1 MTKGKTR
8 KTSRT
13 KRTTGTRQKAKTA
26 RKAGTSPLL
35 KYEIIGICCIL
46 AGVFATAGFIGVD
59 TGRIGHSVDDILSYI
74 FGLGRIVVSLSL
86 IVLGLKYI
94 VIRKACP
101 VSKSWA
107 VGTWIY
113 ILLLGLVHLLVIP
126 EGTEFLPHSLSV
138 GGGIVGAVMASVLRR
153 FLGFFGAVMAITGAC
168 IVTFL
173 VWKNWS
179 ISKPVAVVA
188 DKAGQ
193 EAAKVSGKAV
203 EGLQDASQSLKQW
216 HERRRIFD
224 LQAVV
229 GDDPLG
235 RPACGNPDD
244 LHGVGDAPEPFQ
256 PVGCRPTEGAGRLLE
271 RTAEAGRPACGN
283 SVDTGQPACGNP
295 DDYPADMERPAATI
309 ADARDLGNGVE
320 EVRFDASPIE
330 GDVPYDWASDDSY
343 EEAPETSEETPE
355 DARPYSQ
362 IHETVVGDTV
372 PTAHDV
378 QPGPAAPAASL
389 AGETDVLGH
398 DMDDPKPIEVEKSSV
413 AVETSEEGSSAV
425 PKAAGEKTY
434 RLPPVSMLKPGPQ
447 HIVGL
452 SDEVRENARILQETL
467 QSFNIDAKILNASQ
481 GPSITRYELE
491 PAAGVKVSK
500 IVHLA
505 DDIALKLAATDIR
518 IEAPI
523 PGKAAVGIEVPNKK
537 LTGVNLRD
545 VIDTD
550 TFRKAAGGVPVC
562 LGKDIAGNPIVADL
576 TKMPHLLVAGST
588 GSGKSVCI
596 NTFIASILFKQRP
609 EDVKLILIDPK
620 VVELSNYNGIPHLL
634 TPVVTDP
641 KKAASVLRWAVR
653 EMDDRY
659 KRFAVTHTRD
669 ISRYNELHPEDT
681 MPFIVIIIDE
691 LADLMMMASDDVE
704 KSIIRLGQK
713 ARACG
718 MHLVLATQRPSVDV
732 LTGLIKANVPSRI
745 AFAVSSQVDSRT
757 ILDMAGAEKLIGK
770 GDMLFY
776 PLGASKPLRV
786 QGAFISDSEID
797 EMVEFIKAQ
806 GGPHYDEAVQK
817 AQSENPED
825 SVDFFEDDLMRQA
838 IDMVLE
844 TGQASTSML
853 QRRFRVGYTRAARM
867 IDMMEAMHI
876 VGPNNGSK
884 PREILMTA
892 DEVQQKY
899 LS

>member
-13 KRTTGTRQKAKTA
+13 KRATGTRQKAKTA

-59 TGRIGHSVDDILSYI
+59 TGRIGHSVDDILAYI

-224 LQAVV
+224 LQAEEAKASSDIV
-229 GDDPLG
+229 G
-235 RPACGNPDD
+235 A
-244 LHGVGDAPEPFQ
+244 VPEPFQ
-256 PVGCRPTEGAGRLLE
+256 PVGCRPTEGARPLLE

-283 SVDTGQPACGNP
+283 T
-295 DDYPADMERPAATI
+295 DDYPADMERPASTI

-330 GDVPYDWASDDSY
+330 EDVPYDWASDDSY
-343 EEAPETSEETPE
+343 EEVPETPEEMPE

-398 DMDDPKPIEVEKSSV
+398 DMDNLKPIEVEKSSV

-659 KRFAVTHTRD
+659 KRFAITHTRD

-806 GGPHYDEAVQK
+806 GGPNYDEAVQK

>member
-1 MTKGKTR
+1 MANG
-8 KTSRT
+8 RT
-13 KRTTGTRQKAKTA
+13 PKSPRRKRTTRRTRTAKRA
-26 RKAGTSPLL
+26 EKSPLL
-35 KYEIIGICCIL
+35 KYEIIGIFCIL
-46 AGVFATAGFIGVD
+46 FGVFATVGFMGID
-59 TGRIGHSVDDILSYI
+59 TGRIGHNVDNVLSYI

-86 IVLGLKYI
+86 VVLGLKYI
-94 VIRKACP
+94 VVRKACP
-101 VSKSWA
+101 VSRSWLI
-107 VGTWIY
+107 GTWIY
-113 ILLLGLVHLLVIP
+113 VLLLGLIHLLVIP
-126 EGTEFLPHSLSV
+126 EGTEFLPSSLSV
-138 GGGIVGAVMASVLRR
+138 GGGIIGAVVSSVLQQ
-153 FLGFFGAVMAITGAC
+153 FLGFFGAFMAIVGAA

-173 VWKNWS
+173 IWKNWS
-179 ISKPVAVVA
+179 ISQPVAVVA

-193 EAAKVSGKAV
+193 EAARVSGKAV
-203 EGLQDASQSLKQW
+203 EGLQDASQSLRQW
-216 HERRRIFD
+216 HEKRKIFD
-224 LQAVV
+224 FQAL
-229 GDDPLG
+229 DQAPKEE
-235 RPACGNPDD
+235 PDK
-244 LHGVGDAPEPFQ
+244 APTAVPEAQ
-256 PVGCRPTEGAGRLLE
+256 TEGIQI
-271 RTAEAGRPACGN
+271 
-283 SVDTGQPACGNP
+283 S
-295 DDYPADMERPAATI
+295 
-309 ADARDLGNGVE
+309 DARDLGNGVE
-320 EVRFDASPIE
+320 EVSFDSRPIE
-330 GDVPYDWASDDSY
+330 ENLSSEEADDY
-343 EEAPETSEETPE
+343 WDNILEQGVDDMEEAP
-355 DARPYSQ
+355 DYSQ
-362 IHETVVGDTV
+362 IHETVVSDAE

-378 QPGPAAPAASL
+378 QPTKAPSL
-389 AGETDVLGH
+389 AEERDVLSH
-398 DMDDPKPIEVEKSSV
+398 DMDDIKPIEVEQSSV
-413 AVETSEEGSSAV
+413 AVELSDEGSSAV
-425 PKAAGEKTY
+425 PKAEGKKLY
-434 RLPPVSMLKPGPQ
+434 RLPSVSILKPGPQ
-447 HIVGL
+447 HTVGL
-452 SDEVRENARILQETL
+452 SDEVRENAAILKETL
-467 QSFNIDAKILNASQ
+467 QSFNIDAKNLNASQ

-545 VIDTD
+545 VIESE
-550 TFRKAAGGVPVC
+550 TFQKAARGVPVC

-659 KRFAVTHTRD
+659 KRFALTHTRD
-669 ISRYNELHPEDT
+669 ISRYNELHPEET

-757 ILDMAGAEKLIGK
+757 ILDMAGADKLIGK

-797 EMVEFIKAQ
+797 EMVEFIKGQ
-806 GGPHYDEAVQK
+806 DGPHYDESVQK
-817 AQSENPED
+817 AQSENAED

-853 QRRFRVGYTRAARM
+853 QRRFRIGYTRAARM

-884 PREILMTA
+884 PRDILMTA

-899 LS
+899 LG

>member
-138 GGGIVGAVMASVLRR
+138 GGGIVGAVMALVLRR

-235 RPACGNPDD
+235 RPACGN
-244 LHGVGDAPEPFQ
+244 
-256 PVGCRPTEGAGRLLE
+256 
-271 RTAEAGRPACGN
+271 
-283 SVDTGQPACGNP
+283 SVDTGRPACGNP
-295 DDYPADMERPAATI
+295 DDYPADMERPASTI

-330 GDVPYDWASDDSY
+330 EDVPYDWASDDSY
-343 EEAPETSEETPE
+343 EEVPETPEEMPE

-398 DMDDPKPIEVEKSSV
+398 DMGDLKPIEVEKSSV
-413 AVETSEEGSSAV
+413 AVKTSEEGSSAV

-447 HIVGL
+447 HTIGL

-659 KRFAVTHTRD
+659 KRFAITHTRD

-806 GGPHYDEAVQK
+806 GGPNYDEAVQK

>member
-1 MTKGKTR
+1 M
-8 KTSRT
+8 
-13 KRTTGTRQKAKTA
+13 
-26 RKAGTSPLL
+26 
-35 KYEIIGICCIL
+35 
-46 AGVFATAGFIGVD
+46 TAGFIGVD
-59 TGRIGHSVDDILSYI
+59 TGRIGHSVDDILAYI

-224 LQAVV
+224 LQAEEAKASSAIV
-229 GDDPLG
+229 G
-235 RPACGNPDD
+235 A
-244 LHGVGDAPEPFQ
+244 VPEPFQ
-256 PVGCRPTEGAGRLLE
+256 PVGCRPTEGARQLLE
-271 RTAEAGRPACGN
+271 RTSETGR
-283 SVDTGQPACGNP
+283 TACGNP
-295 DDYPADMERPAATI
+295 NDYPADMERPASTI

-330 GDVPYDWASDDSY
+330 EDVPYDWASDDSY
-343 EEAPETSEETPE
+343 EEVPETPEEMPEEMPE

-398 DMDDPKPIEVEKSSV
+398 DMDDLKPIEVEKSSV

-659 KRFAVTHTRD
+659 KRFAITHTRD

-806 GGPHYDEAVQK
+806 GGPNYDEAVQK

>member
-59 TGRIGHSVDDILSYI
+59 TGRIGHSVDDILAYI

-235 RPACGNPDD
+235 RPACGN
-244 LHGVGDAPEPFQ
+244 
-256 PVGCRPTEGAGRLLE
+256 
-271 RTAEAGRPACGN
+271 
-283 SVDTGQPACGNP
+283 SVDTGRPACGNP
-295 DDYPADMERPAATI
+295 DDYPADMERPVSTI

-330 GDVPYDWASDDSY
+330 EDVPYDWASDDSY
-343 EEAPETSEETPE
+343 EEVPETPEEMPE

-398 DMDDPKPIEVEKSSV
+398 DMDDLKPIEVEKSSV

-434 RLPPVSMLKPGPQ
+434 RLPPVSMLKPGSQ

-659 KRFAVTHTRD
+659 KRFAITHTRD

-806 GGPHYDEAVQK
+806 GGPNYDEAVQK

>member
-59 TGRIGHSVDDILSYI
+59 TGRIGHSVDDILAYI

-235 RPACGNPDD
+235 RPACGN
-244 LHGVGDAPEPFQ
+244 
-256 PVGCRPTEGAGRLLE
+256 
-271 RTAEAGRPACGN
+271 
-283 SVDTGQPACGNP
+283 SVDTGRPACGNP
-295 DDYPADMERPAATI
+295 DDYPADMERPVSTI

-330 GDVPYDWASDDSY
+330 EDVPYDWASDDSY
-343 EEAPETSEETPE
+343 EEVPETPEEMPE

-398 DMDDPKPIEVEKSSV
+398 DMDDLKPIEVEKSSV

-467 QSFNIDAKILNASQ
+467 QSFYIDAKILNASQ

-659 KRFAVTHTRD
+659 KRFAITHTRD

-806 GGPHYDEAVQK
+806 GGPNYDEAVQK

>member
-35 KYEIIGICCIL
+35 KYEIVGICCIL
-46 AGVFATAGFIGVD
+46 AGVFATVGFIGVD

-235 RPACGNPDD
+235 RPACGN
-244 LHGVGDAPEPFQ
+244 
-256 PVGCRPTEGAGRLLE
+256 
-271 RTAEAGRPACGN
+271 
-283 SVDTGQPACGNP
+283 SVDTGRPACGNP
-295 DDYPADMERPAATI
+295 DDYPADMERPVSTI

-320 EVRFDASPIE
+320 EV
-330 GDVPYDWASDDSY
+330 
-343 EEAPETSEETPE
+343 PETPEEMPE

-398 DMDDPKPIEVEKSSV
+398 DMDDLKPIEVEKSSV

-659 KRFAVTHTRD
+659 KRFAITHTRD

-806 GGPHYDEAVQK
+806 GGPNYDEAVQK

>member
-235 RPACGNPDD
+235 RPACGN
-244 LHGVGDAPEPFQ
+244 
-256 PVGCRPTEGAGRLLE
+256 
-271 RTAEAGRPACGN
+271 
-283 SVDTGQPACGNP
+283 SVDTGRSACGNP
-295 DDYPADMERPAATI
+295 DDYPADMEQPAATI

-330 GDVPYDWASDDSY
+330 EDVPYDWASDDSY
-343 EEAPETSEETPE
+343 EEVPETPEEMPE

-398 DMDDPKPIEVEKSSV
+398 DMDDLKPIEVEKSSV

-659 KRFAVTHTRD
+659 KRFAITHTRD

>member
-59 TGRIGHSVDDILSYI
+59 TGRIGHSVDDILAYI

-235 RPACGNPDD
+235 RPACGN
-244 LHGVGDAPEPFQ
+244 
-256 PVGCRPTEGAGRLLE
+256 
-271 RTAEAGRPACGN
+271 
-283 SVDTGQPACGNP
+283 SVDTGRPACGNP
-295 DDYPADMERPAATI
+295 DDYPADMERPVSTI

-330 GDVPYDWASDDSY
+330 EDVPYDWASDDSY
-343 EEAPETSEETPE
+343 EEVPETPEEMPE

-398 DMDDPKPIEVEKSSV
+398 DMDDLKPIEVEKSSV

-434 RLPPVSMLKPGPQ
+434 RLPPVSMLKLGPQ

-659 KRFAVTHTRD
+659 KRFAITHTRD

-806 GGPHYDEAVQK
+806 GGPNYDEAVQK

>member
-59 TGRIGHSVDDILSYI
+59 TGRIGHSVDDILAYI

-101 VSKSWA
+101 VSKSWS

-235 RPACGNPDD
+235 RPACGNS
-244 LHGVGDAPEPFQ
+244 VN
-256 PVGCRPTEGAGRLLE
+256 TGR
-271 RTAEAGRPACGN
+271 
-283 SVDTGQPACGNP
+283 PACGNP
-295 DDYPADMERPAATI
+295 DDYPADMERPVSTI

-330 GDVPYDWASDDSY
+330 EDVPYDWASDDSY
-343 EEAPETSEETPE
+343 EEVPETPEEMPE

-378 QPGPAAPAASL
+378 QLGPAAPAASL

-398 DMDDPKPIEVEKSSV
+398 DMDDLKPIEVERSSV

-659 KRFAVTHTRD
+659 KRFAITHTRD

-806 GGPHYDEAVQK
+806 GGPNYDEAVQK

>member
-1 MTKGKTR
+1 MTKGKPR

-59 TGRIGHSVDDILSYI
+59 TGRIGHSVDDILAYI

-235 RPACGNPDD
+235 RPACGN
-244 LHGVGDAPEPFQ
+244 
-256 PVGCRPTEGAGRLLE
+256 
-271 RTAEAGRPACGN
+271 
-283 SVDTGQPACGNP
+283 SVDTGRPACGNP
-295 DDYPADMERPAATI
+295 DDYPADMERPVSTI

-330 GDVPYDWASDDSY
+330 EDVPYDWASDDSY
-343 EEAPETSEETPE
+343 EEVPETPEEMPE

-398 DMDDPKPIEVEKSSV
+398 DMDDLKPIEVEKSSV

-659 KRFAVTHTRD
+659 KRFAITHTRD

-745 AFAVSSQVDSRT
+745 AFTVSSQVDSRT

-806 GGPHYDEAVQK
+806 GGPNYDEAVQK

>member
-224 LQAVV
+224 LQAEEAKASSAIV
-229 GDDPLG
+229 GDD
-235 RPACGNPDD
+235 
-244 LHGVGDAPEPFQ
+244 PEPFQ

-283 SVDTGQPACGNP
+283 S
-295 DDYPADMERPAATI
+295 DDYPADMERPVSTI

-330 GDVPYDWASDDSY
+330 EDVPYDWASDDSY
-343 EEAPETSEETPE
+343 EEVPETPEEMPE

-398 DMDDPKPIEVEKSSV
+398 DMDDLKPIEVERSSV

-659 KRFAVTHTRD
+659 KRFAITHTRD

-806 GGPHYDEAVQK
+806 GGPNYDEAVQK

>member
-1 MTKGKTR
+1 M
-8 KTSRT
+8 
-13 KRTTGTRQKAKTA
+13 
-26 RKAGTSPLL
+26 
-35 KYEIIGICCIL
+35 GI
-46 AGVFATAGFIGVD
+46 D
-59 TGRIGHSVDDILSYI
+59 TGRIGHNVDNVLSYI

-86 IVLGLKYI
+86 VVLGLKYI
-94 VIRKACP
+94 VVRKACP
-101 VSKSWA
+101 VSRSWLI
-107 VGTWIY
+107 GTWIY
-113 ILLLGLVHLLVIP
+113 VLLLGLIHLLVIP
-126 EGTEFLPHSLSV
+126 EGTEFLPSSLSV
-138 GGGIVGAVMASVLRR
+138 GGGIIGAVVSSVLQQ
-153 FLGFFGAVMAITGAC
+153 FLGFFGAFMAIVGAA

-173 VWKNWS
+173 IWKNWS
-179 ISKPVAVVA
+179 ISQPVAVVA

-193 EAAKVSGKAV
+193 EAARVSGKAV
-203 EGLQDASQSLKQW
+203 EGLQDASQSLRQW
-216 HERRRIFD
+216 HEKRKIFD
-224 LQAVV
+224 FQAL
-229 GDDPLG
+229 DQAPKEE
-235 RPACGNPDD
+235 PDK
-244 LHGVGDAPEPFQ
+244 APTAVPEAQ
-256 PVGCRPTEGAGRLLE
+256 PEGIQI
-271 RTAEAGRPACGN
+271 
-283 SVDTGQPACGNP
+283 S
-295 DDYPADMERPAATI
+295 
-309 ADARDLGNGVE
+309 DARDLGNGVE
-320 EVRFDASPIE
+320 EVSFDSRPIE
-330 GDVPYDWASDDSY
+330 ENLSSEEADDY
-343 EEAPETSEETPE
+343 WDNILEQGVDDMEEAP
-355 DARPYSQ
+355 DYSQ
-362 IHETVVGDTV
+362 IHETVVSDAE

-378 QPGPAAPAASL
+378 QPTKAPSL
-389 AGETDVLGH
+389 AEERDVLSH
-398 DMDDPKPIEVEKSSV
+398 DMDDIKPIEVEQSSV
-413 AVETSEEGSSAV
+413 AVELSDEGSSAV
-425 PKAAGEKTY
+425 PKAEGKKLY
-434 RLPPVSMLKPGPQ
+434 RLPSVSILKPGPQ
-447 HIVGL
+447 HTVGL
-452 SDEVRENARILQETL
+452 SDEVRENAAILKETL

-545 VIDTD
+545 VIESE
-550 TFRKAAGGVPVC
+550 TFQKAARGVPVC

-659 KRFAVTHTRD
+659 KRFALTHTRD
-669 ISRYNELHPEDT
+669 ISRYNELHPEET

-757 ILDMAGAEKLIGK
+757 ILDMAGADKLIGK

-797 EMVEFIKAQ
+797 EMVEFIKGQ
-806 GGPHYDEAVQK
+806 DGPHYDESVQK
-817 AQSENPED
+817 AQSENAED
-825 SVDFFEDDLMRQA
+825 SVDFLKM
-838 IDMVLE
+838 
-844 TGQASTSML
+844 TSCVRPSIWFSRPARL
-853 QRRFRVGYTRAARM
+853 QRLCSSAASASAIRGLP
-867 IDMMEAMHI
+867 A
-876 VGPNNGSK
+876 
-884 PREILMTA
+884 
-892 DEVQQKY
+892 
-899 LS
+899 

>member
-59 TGRIGHSVDDILSYI
+59 TGRIGHSVDDILAYI

-235 RPACGNPDD
+235 RPACGNSVD
-244 LHGVGDAPEPFQ
+244 
-256 PVGCRPTEGAGRLLE
+256 T
-271 RTAEAGRPACGN
+271 GRPACE
-283 SVDTGQPACGNP
+283 NP
-295 DDYPADMERPAATI
+295 GDYPADMERPASTI

-330 GDVPYDWASDDSY
+330 EDVPYDWASDDSY
-343 EEAPETSEETPE
+343 EEVPETPEEMPE

-398 DMDDPKPIEVEKSSV
+398 DMDDLKPIEVEKSSV

-659 KRFAVTHTRD
+659 KRFAITHTRD

-806 GGPHYDEAVQK
+806 GGPNYDEAVQK

>member
-235 RPACGNPDD
+235 RPACGN
-244 LHGVGDAPEPFQ
+244 
-256 PVGCRPTEGAGRLLE
+256 
-271 RTAEAGRPACGN
+271 
-283 SVDTGQPACGNP
+283 SVDTGRPACGNP
-295 DDYPADMERPAATI
+295 DDYPADMERPASTI

-330 GDVPYDWASDDSY
+330 EDVPYDWASDDSY
-343 EEAPETSEETPE
+343 EEVPETPE
-355 DARPYSQ
+355 EMPEDVRPYSQ

-398 DMDDPKPIEVEKSSV
+398 DMDDLKPIEVEKSSV

-659 KRFAVTHTRD
+659 KRFAITHTRD

-806 GGPHYDEAVQK
+806 GGPNYDEAVQK

>member
-235 RPACGNPDD
+235 RPACGNSVD
-244 LHGVGDAPEPFQ
+244 
-256 PVGCRPTEGAGRLLE
+256 T
-271 RTAEAGRPACGN
+271 GRPACGN
-283 SVDTGQPACGNP
+283 PVN
-295 DDYPADMERPAATI
+295 DDYPADMELPASTI

-330 GDVPYDWASDDSY
+330 EDVPYDWASDDSY
-343 EEAPETSEETPE
+343 EEAPEPPEETPE

-372 PTAHDV
+372 STAHDV
-378 QPGPAAPAASL
+378 QPGPAGPAASL
-389 AGETDVLGH
+389 AGETDVLSH
-398 DMDDPKPIEVEKSSV
+398 DMDDLKPIEVEKSSV

-659 KRFAVTHTRD
+659 KRFAITHTRD

>member
-1 MTKGKTR
+1 M
-8 KTSRT
+8 
-13 KRTTGTRQKAKTA
+13 
-26 RKAGTSPLL
+26 
-35 KYEIIGICCIL
+35 
-46 AGVFATAGFIGVD
+46 
-59 TGRIGHSVDDILSYI
+59 
-74 FGLGRIVVSLSL
+74 
-86 IVLGLKYI
+86 
-94 VIRKACP
+94 
-101 VSKSWA
+101 
-107 VGTWIY
+107 
-113 ILLLGLVHLLVIP
+113 
-126 EGTEFLPHSLSV
+126 
-138 GGGIVGAVMASVLRR
+138 
-153 FLGFFGAVMAITGAC
+153 
-168 IVTFL
+168 
-173 VWKNWS
+173 
-179 ISKPVAVVA
+179 
-188 DKAGQ
+188 
-193 EAAKVSGKAV
+193 
-203 EGLQDASQSLKQW
+203 
-216 HERRRIFD
+216 
-224 LQAVV
+224 
-229 GDDPLG
+229 
-235 RPACGNPDD
+235 
-244 LHGVGDAPEPFQ
+244 
-256 PVGCRPTEGAGRLLE
+256 
-271 RTAEAGRPACGN
+271 
-283 SVDTGQPACGNP
+283 
-295 DDYPADMERPAATI
+295 
-309 ADARDLGNGVE
+309 
-320 EVRFDASPIE
+320 
-330 GDVPYDWASDDSY
+330 
-343 EEAPETSEETPE
+343 
-355 DARPYSQ
+355 
-362 IHETVVGDTV
+362 
-372 PTAHDV
+372 
-378 QPGPAAPAASL
+378 
-389 AGETDVLGH
+389 
-398 DMDDPKPIEVEKSSV
+398 
-413 AVETSEEGSSAV
+413 
-425 PKAAGEKTY
+425 
-434 RLPPVSMLKPGPQ
+434 
-447 HIVGL
+447 
-452 SDEVRENARILQETL
+452 
-467 QSFNIDAKILNASQ
+467 
-481 GPSITRYELE
+481 
-491 PAAGVKVSK
+491 
-500 IVHLA
+500 
-505 DDIALKLAATDIR
+505 KLAATDIR

-550 TFRKAAGGVPVC
+550 TFRGGHATAASLVCSRKILRQPHRRRPDQDASSPAAG
-562 LGKDIAGNPIVADL
+562 LI
-576 TKMPHLLVAGST
+576 
-588 GSGKSVCI
+588 GSGKRFT
-596 NTFIASILFKQRP
+596 NTFIASILLP
-609 EDVKLILIDPK
+609 AAEDVKLILIDPK

-659 KRFAVTHTRD
+659 KRFAITHTRD

-806 GGPHYDEAVQK
+806 GGPNYDEAVQK

>member
-188 DKAGQ
+188 NKAGQ

-235 RPACGNPDD
+235 RPACGNSVD
-244 LHGVGDAPEPFQ
+244 
-256 PVGCRPTEGAGRLLE
+256 T
-271 RTAEAGRPACGN
+271 GRPACGN
-283 SVDTGQPACGNP
+283 PVN
-295 DDYPADMERPAATI
+295 DDYPADMELPASTI

-330 GDVPYDWASDDSY
+330 EDVPYDWASDDSY
-343 EEAPETSEETPE
+343 EEAPEPPEETPE

-378 QPGPAAPAASL
+378 QPGPAGPAASL
-389 AGETDVLGH
+389 AGETDVLSH
-398 DMDDPKPIEVEKSSV
+398 DMEDLKPIEVEKSSV

>member
-35 KYEIIGICCIL
+35 KYEIVGICCIL

-101 VSKSWA
+101 VSKSWV

-224 LQAVV
+224 LQAEEAKASSAIV
-229 GDDPLG
+229 GDD
-235 RPACGNPDD
+235 
-244 LHGVGDAPEPFQ
+244 PEPFQ

-283 SVDTGQPACGNP
+283 SVDTGRPACGNP
-295 DDYPADMERPAATI
+295 DDYPADMERPASTI

-330 GDVPYDWASDDSY
+330 EDVPYDWASDDSY
-343 EEAPETSEETPE
+343 EEVPETPEEMPE

-398 DMDDPKPIEVEKSSV
+398 DMDDLKPIEVEKSSV

-659 KRFAVTHTRD
+659 KRFAITHTRD

-806 GGPHYDEAVQK
+806 GGPNYDEAVQK

>member
-59 TGRIGHSVDDILSYI
+59 TGRIGHSVDDILAYI

-235 RPACGNPDD
+235 RPACGN
-244 LHGVGDAPEPFQ
+244 
-256 PVGCRPTEGAGRLLE
+256 
-271 RTAEAGRPACGN
+271 
-283 SVDTGQPACGNP
+283 SVDTGRPACGNP
-295 DDYPADMERPAATI
+295 DDYPADMERPVSTI

-320 EVRFDASPIE
+320 EVRFDDSPIE
-330 GDVPYDWASDDSY
+330 EDVPYDWASDDSY
-343 EEAPETSEETPE
+343 EEVPETPEEMPE

-398 DMDDPKPIEVEKSSV
+398 DMDDLKPIEVEKSSV

-659 KRFAVTHTRD
+659 KRFAITHTRD

-806 GGPHYDEAVQK
+806 GGPNYDEAVQK

>member
-138 GGGIVGAVMASVLRR
+138 GGGIVGAVMALVLRR

-235 RPACGNPDD
+235 RPACGN
-244 LHGVGDAPEPFQ
+244 
-256 PVGCRPTEGAGRLLE
+256 
-271 RTAEAGRPACGN
+271 
-283 SVDTGQPACGNP
+283 SVDTGRPACGNP
-295 DDYPADMERPAATI
+295 DDYPADMERPASTI

-330 GDVPYDWASDDSY
+330 EDVPYDWASDDSY
-343 EEAPETSEETPE
+343 EEVPETPEEMPE

-398 DMDDPKPIEVEKSSV
+398 DMGDLKPIEVEKSSV

-447 HIVGL
+447 HIIGL

-562 LGKDIAGNPIVADL
+562 LGNDIAGNPIVADL

-659 KRFAVTHTRD
+659 KRFAITHTRD

-806 GGPHYDEAVQK
+806 GGPNYDEAVQK

>member
-216 HERRRIFD
+216 HEHRRIFD
-224 LQAVV
+224 LQAEEAKASSAIV

-244 LHGVGDAPEPFQ
+244 
-256 PVGCRPTEGAGRLLE
+256 
-271 RTAEAGRPACGN
+271 
-283 SVDTGQPACGNP
+283 
-295 DDYPADMERPAATI
+295 YPADMEQPASTI

-330 GDVPYDWASDDSY
+330 EDVPYDWASDDSY
-343 EEAPETSEETPE
+343 EEVPETPEEMPE

-398 DMDDPKPIEVEKSSV
+398 DMDDLKPIEVEKSSV

-659 KRFAVTHTRD
+659 KRFAITHTRD

-704 KSIIRLGQK
+704 KSIIRLVQK

-806 GGPHYDEAVQK
+806 GGPNYDEAVQK